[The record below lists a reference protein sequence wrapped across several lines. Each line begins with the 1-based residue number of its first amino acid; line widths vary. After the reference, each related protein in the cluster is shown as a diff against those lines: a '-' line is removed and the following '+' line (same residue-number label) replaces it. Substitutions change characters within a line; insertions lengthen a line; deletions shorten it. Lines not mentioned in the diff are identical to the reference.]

1 MVSPSRDTAS
11 SSQAN
16 IEKLVMHV
24 QQRDSSARIAYEEL
38 YMHYVHSVYRH
49 VKHLVQDPHVAEE
62 LTNDIFLSVWI
73 GLPRKSQ
80 SAPFDAWLFKIASNR
95 VVDYWR
101 EAQKEHCVPLP
112 DDEPEDGIG
121 QPIPPLASSGPG
133 VEEIVCDQDNVKRI
147 LDRLNPTVRFC
158 IILHVQWGFSQKE
171 IAEKLAIDPRRVND
185 YIRRASKALCG
196 LYPDLVAAKELR
208 YRAKEV

>member
-16 IEKLVMHV
+16 IDKLVMHI
-24 QQRDSSARIAYEEL
+24 QQRDSNARVAYEEL
-38 YMHYVHSVYRH
+38 YMRYVHSVYRH
-49 VKHLVQDPHVAEE
+49 VKYCVQDPHVAEE

-73 GLPRKSQ
+73 GLPRKSE

-101 EAQKEHCVPLP
+101 ETQKERCVPLP
-112 DDEPEDGIG
+112 DDELEDGIG
-121 QPIPPLASSGPG
+121 QPIPSLASSEPG
-133 VEEIVCDQDNVKRI
+133 VEEIVCDQDSVKRI

-158 IILHVQWGFSQKE
+158 VILHVQWGFSQKE
-171 IAEKLAIDPRRVND
+171 IAEKLDVDPRRVND

-196 LYPDLVAAKELR
+196 LYPDRVAAKELR
-208 YRAKEV
+208 SRAKEV